1 MIDLRYELNQR
12 PPLAKNLLYAIQW
25 LVVVL
30 PLVVIS
36 ARLMAAFLNMDA
48 AQASILFQKML
59 LLVGLVT
66 TVQCFRGHMY
76 PLVDG
81 PSAALLLSVA
91 ALAPEGYSTVLGGM
105 LTGGLLLFL
114 LGAAGMVGRLTTLF
128 TGRVV
133 GVVLIL
139 ISLTFLPF
147 LYPMVI
153 GKGPGRPNGDPITL
167 AVACI
172 VTLAIILISNYGK
185 GYFKNLSI
193 LLGIV
198 LGYGLMAAGARL
210 DLTHVARVPFLSA
223 PWPLFGP
230 RPEFS
235 FAGTVSFFMANV
247 AVLINGLGSFTAVAQ
262 VVGDDDLENRVRKG
276 VTITGAS
283 GMLAALTGTLGTV
296 SYSQSPGV
304 IMVTRVGS
312 RYPVLL
318 CGILMCALSF
328 FTRFTSVLVS
338 VPEGVVGA
346 ALLVTLASMVGLGI
360 SIIARER
367 GEDSIRDHL
376 VVGLPL
382 MLGMSASLLPA
393 AFLETLPAT
402 VRGLVGSGLIVGI
415 TAVLIL
421 EHVLLRIPNPKSQIP
436 DKKSEELDR

>member
-1 MIDLRYELNQR
+1 MIDLRYELDQR
-12 PPLAKNLLYAIQW
+12 PPPARNLLYAIQW

-48 AQASILFQKML
+48 SQAAVLFQKML

-66 TVQCFRGHMY
+66 AVQCFRGHRY

-91 ALAPEGYSTVLGGM
+91 ALAPEGYGTVLGGM
-105 LTGGLLLFL
+105 FSGGLLLLL
-114 LGAAGMVGRLTTLF
+114 LGATGMVKRLTTLF

-133 GVVLIL
+133 GVVLLL
-139 ISLTFLPF
+139 ISLTFLPY

-153 GKGPGRPNGDPITL
+153 GKGPARPDGDPVVL

-193 LLGIV
+193 LLGII
-198 LGYGLMAAGARL
+198 LGYGIMAAAARL
-210 DLTHVARVPFLSA
+210 DLTHIARTPLLSA
-223 PWPLFGP
+223 PWPLYGA
-230 RPEFS
+230 RLEFS
-235 FAGTVSFFMANV
+235 FAGTISFFMANI
-247 AVLINGLGSFTAVAQ
+247 AVLINGLGSFTAVAE
-262 VVGDDDLENRVRKG
+262 VVGDTDLENRVKRG
-276 VTITGAS
+276 ITMTGAA
-283 GMLAALTGTLGTV
+283 GVLAALTGTLGTV

-304 IMVTRVGS
+304 IMVSRVGS

-328 FTRFTSVLVS
+328 FTRFTAILVS

-346 ALLVTLASMVGLGI
+346 ALLVTLAAMVGLGV
-360 SIIARER
+360 SIIGQES
-367 GEDSIRDHL
+367 GENSIRDHL

-382 MLGMSASLLPA
+382 LLGTSASMLPPE
-393 AFLETLPAT
+393 FLNALPPIL
-402 VRGLVGSGLIVGI
+402 RGLLGNGLIVGI
-415 TAVLIL
+415 TAVIIL
-421 EHVLLRIPNPKSQIP
+421 EHVVLKEPKVQSPKSK
-436 DKKSEELDR
+436 D